1 MFFYIE
7 CKKITGELFITKSRY
22 CYCCSQSGLKN
33 NLNDK
38 ILIVML
44 CIYFVGTGVIFLYM
58 LISLWFFNQRYRLFC
73 VTFLSI
79 IQCNKNNS
87 NINREIWSIY
97 SYNLKFKAHK
107 LMFEMSLY
115 LTFNWL
121 SILGFFSNCTLII
134 NHIKPCLL
142 TSAHVY
148 KRKIKQREIGP
159 PSMQRKGTI
168 YRMIFN

>member
-1 MFFYIE
+1 MHLFCRNRSNFFIYVN
-7 CKKITGELFITKSRY
+7 KLVVF
-22 CYCCSQSGLKN
+22 
-33 NLNDK
+33 
-38 ILIVML
+38 LIKDIV
-44 CIYFVGTGVIFLYM
+44 Y
-58 LISLWFFNQRYRLFC
+58 FC